1 MFSVTLV
8 GRLGKDPEVKV
19 KGDKEHTVFN
29 LAVDAG
35 KDATGARRTTW
46 LKIHCYGRNQQFVK
60 EHLKKGDQAVIIGK
74 ADIYAYVGKDGGAPV
89 ATGDVFADVVEKFW
103 PPKAGDTTS
112 RVVAATPVADDI
124 PDF

>member
-8 GRLGKDPEVKV
+8 GRLGKDPEVKT
-19 KGDKEHTVFN
+19 KGDKGHTVFN

-46 LKIHCYGRNQQFVK
+46 VKVHCYGRSQQFVK

-74 ADIYAYVGKDGGAPV
+74 ADIYAYAGNDGKPV

-103 PPKAGDTTS
+103 PPKAGDTTA
-112 RVVAATPVADDI
+112 RVVAAAPQVDEI